1 MGNAESSQA
10 EGGAWAELGCCQN
23 RKSPVTVVLNTFLFA
38 SDSRLSDADMELPSL
53 KRQTTPKDRLISVC
67 GVFAQRGQPSMSA
80 VLSCAS
86 AL

>member
-23 RKSPVTVVLNTFLFA
+23 RKSTVTDVLTTFLFA
-38 SDSRLSDADMELPSL
+38 SGVAELSDADMESWPRCA
-53 KRQTTPKDRLISVC
+53 KTPKDRLTL
-67 GVFAQRGQPSMSA
+67 VFAQRGQASMSA
-80 VLSCAS
+80 VLSCAC